1 MVTVCSF
8 SARWAPR
15 PLPFLF
21 VFALSILSSASCETV
36 CIPGRNDPGCYSV
49 EKVHDAAPPENSV
62 TLITQLTLSK
72 ASVLTEALRVWG
84 GYSSAVFYA
93 YDAKEALAVRE
104 FRCDKCI
111 VTLVQG
117 GTRKQP
123 FPINLLRQVALDA
136 ARTELVFTLDT
147 DFIPS
152 ADIHEAIQQHLSSPL
167 VGRALVVPA
176 FEFRVN
182 YTAVQPRFSELKAL
196 IDTHTLSVFHSKFG
210 GHRDTKSDL
219 WLEVDEPYCLNHTSG
234 AYEPYV
240 IVNRTNSGFP
250 SYDVKYVNRGMNK
263 IIWIRALKRAKF
275 RFCVLPHVFLIHVW
289 ERRPHHL
296 RGMRKNELK
305 TALKASNN

>member
-1 MVTVCSF
+1 MVAHSF
-8 SARWAPR
+8 
-15 PLPFLF
+15 
-21 VFALSILSSASCETV
+21 LSSSSCATV
-36 CIPGRNDPGCYSV
+36 CIPGRSDPGCYSV
-49 EKVHDAAPPENSV
+49 EKVHDAAPLENSV

-72 ASVLTEALRVWG
+72 SSVLTNALRVWG
-84 GYSSAVFYA
+84 GSSSVVFYA
-93 YDAKEALAVRE
+93 YDAKEAVAVRE
-104 FRCDKCI
+104 FRCVKCI

-152 ADIHEAIQQHLSSPL
+152 SGIHEAIQQHLSMPL
-167 VGRALVVPA
+167 IGKALVVPA

-182 YTAVQPRFSELKAL
+182 HTAGQPRFSGLKAL
-196 IDTHTLSVFHSKFG
+196 LDGRELSVFHSKFG
-210 GHRDTKSDL
+210 GHKDTKTDL
-219 WLEVDEPYCLNHTSG
+219 WIRSDKPYCLNRTSG

-240 IVNRTNSGFP
+240 IVNRTNPGFP

-263 IIWIRALKRAKF
+263 IIWIRALKRAKY

-289 ERRPHHL
+289 ERRPHRL
-296 RGMRKNELK
+296 PGRMKK
-305 TALKASNN
+305 TSLPANISASTLGAGVVPALHTQR